1 MEDRIVEFAQGLEIE
16 ANDLELFMSTIYDPK
31 VTYEENETSLLK
43 FILSKFVEYELRR
56 S

>member
-1 MEDRIVEFAQGLEIE
+1 MEDKIVEFAQGLEID
-16 ANDLELFMSTIYDPK
+16 ANELELFMDTIYDPTI
-31 VTYEENETSLLK
+31 TYEENETLLLK